1 MSDETSL
8 LAANAS
14 YYRAFIEGDM
24 DSMSAL
30 WGEEDVTCIHP
41 GWPALIGR
49 EVVLASYRDI
59 LRNPMQEPIV
69 RRNERAL
76 ISGAD
81 GRVLCVEVVGGAA
94 LVATN
99 WFRLVDGAWRLVH
112 HQASPLAAVAAEPPP
127 PERPRSLH

>member
-1 MSDETSL
+1 MSDESTL
-8 LAANAS
+8 LAANAV
-14 YYRAFIEGDM
+14 YYRAFIEGDI
-24 DSMSAL
+24 DRMSAI
-30 WGEEDVTCIHP
+30 WGEDGVTCIHP

-49 EVVLASYRDI
+49 EAVIASYRDI

-76 ISGAD
+76 LSGAD
-81 GRVLCVEVVGGAA
+81 GRVICVEVVGGGA

-112 HQASPLAAVAAEPPP
+112 HQASPLAVGAPEPP

>member
-1 MSDETSL
+1 MSDEASL
-8 LAANAS
+8 LAANAA
-14 YYRAFIEGDM
+14 YYRAFVEGDF
-24 DSMSAL
+24 DAMSAL
-30 WGEEDVTCIHP
+30 WAAEDISCVHP

-76 ISGAD
+76 VSGAD
-81 GRVLCVEVVGGAA
+81 GRVLCIEVVGGAA

-112 HQASPLAAVAAEPPP
+112 HQASPVAATAPEPPP
-127 PERPRSLH
+127 DRPRSLH